1 MEVLEKII
9 PWSISLVSLIILII
23 TFFRSGS
30 KERKEDIKHED
41 TKFTDI
47 EKSLLKAN
55 LKLDQLCAT
64 TSETRTDIKSL
75 NKDLN
80 SLSGRV
86 TVVERDLKTAFE
98 KIDELKGKIV

>member
-9 PWSISLVSLIILII
+9 PWSISLISLIILII
-23 TFFRSGS
+23 TFFRNGR
-30 KERKEDIKHED
+30 KDQKEDIKQED

-64 TSETRTDIKSL
+64 TSATRTDIKSL

-80 SLSGRV
+80 SLGERV

>member
-9 PWSISLVSLIILII
+9 PWSISLISLIILII
-23 TFFRSGS
+23 TFFKNGS
-30 KERKEDIKHED
+30 KEQKEDINQED

>member
-9 PWSISLVSLIILII
+9 PWSISLISLIILII
-23 TFFRSGS
+23 TFFRNGR
-30 KERKEDIKHED
+30 KDQKEDIKLED

-80 SLSGRV
+80 SLGERV

>member
-30 KERKEDIKHED
+30 KERKEDIKQED

-98 KIDELKGKIV
+98 KIDELKGKKV

>member
-1 MEVLEKII
+1 MELLEKII
-9 PWSISLVSLIILII
+9 PWAISFVSLIILII
-23 TFFRSGS
+23 TFFKNGN
-30 KERKEDIKHED
+30 KEQKEDIKQED

-98 KIDELKGKIV
+98 KINELKGKIV

>member
-1 MEVLEKII
+1 MELLEKIV
-9 PWSISLVSLIILII
+9 PWTISFVSLIILII
-23 TFFRSGS
+23 TFFKNGN
-30 KERKEDIKHED
+30 KEQKEDIKQED